1 MEKSHD
7 FCKGLKENFMVFFF
21 LEVGKTTL
29 ENYFENHFGKRLF
42 FFVENAFGKNF
53 KNVFE
58 IKFDQAI

>member
-42 FFVENAFGKNF
+42 FFFCGKCIW
-53 KNVFE
+53 K
-58 IKFDQAI
+58 KFQKCF